1 MDAARKNVRSSNFEL
16 LRIVSMIL
24 IVAHHYAIHSG
35 FSFDTASMS
44 PHRFFVQFL
53 SSGGKIGVNLFVLIS
68 GYFLLD
74 STFRIKKA
82 VRLFAEVLFYS
93 AGITAFCF
101 VTGLAPFSFKLLIQ
115 SFLPLSFSIYWFA
128 SVYFALYLLSAFL
141 APALRGLSR
150 KRLSSLWLL
159 LFVIWC
165 VLPTFTGQG
174 VAFSELGWF
183 LFLFVTAVYLKRFP
197 IPLLEKRKQCFWLFL
212 FFYVLMLLSVLT
224 FELLGMKYAVFAENE
239 DFFLAMHRLPA
250 YAASVF
256 LFLTFAKLKIKT
268 CKWINALASCTFGV
282 YLIHDHPLLSKILWC
297 NLLQSARLQ
306 ENRLLVLHA
315 LGSILLVFLIG
326 TAMDLVRRRLIERLL
341 FMLYD
346 RLAQRIHNRLKAQ
359 KVK

>member
-1 MDAARKNVRSSNFEL
+1 MDATRKDVRSSNFEL

-24 IVAHHYAIHSG
+24 IIAHHYAIHSG
-35 FSFDTASMS
+35 FSFDTSSMS
-44 PHRFFVQFL
+44 LHRFFVQFL

-74 STFRIKKA
+74 STFRVKKV

-93 AGITAFCF
+93 AGITVFCF
-101 VTGLAPFSFKLLIQ
+101 AAGLAPFSFKLLIQ
-115 SFLPLSFSIYWFA
+115 SFLPLSSSIYWFA

-141 APALRGLSR
+141 APALRSLSR
-150 KRLSSLWLL
+150 KRLSALWLL

-165 VLPTFTGQG
+165 VLPTFTGHG
-174 VAFSELGWF
+174 LAFSELGWF

-197 IPLLEKRKQCFWLFL
+197 IPLLEKRKRCFWLFL
-212 FFYVLMLLSVLT
+212 FFYALMLLSVLT
-224 FELLGMKYAVFAENE
+224 FELLGMKYAAFTKNE

-256 LFLTFAKLKIKT
+256 LFLTFAKLRVKT
-268 CKWINALASCTFGV
+268 RKWINMPASCMFGV

-297 NLLQSARLQ
+297 NLLQSAQFQ
-306 ENRLLVLHA
+306 ESRILILHA
-315 LGSILLVFLIG
+315 LGSVLLVLVIG
-326 TAMDLVRRRLIERLL
+326 TAIDFVRQRLIDRPL

-346 RLAQRIHNRLKAQ
+346 RLAQSIHHRLTAHKT
-359 KVK
+359 K